1 MKTRD
6 ALTKA
11 GEDEM
16 DLILI
21 VPNANPPVAK
31 IADFKK
37 FRDEERKRESTA
49 KAKSR
54 KTEIK
59 EFWLGPSTG
68 DGDIQRFAKRAKE
81 FISDGDKVKITVKM
95 RGREAMFPEVAF
107 EQIKKIEKELSEVAK
122 MESEPKRMGNMIWTI
137 FTGK

>member
-37 FRDEERKRESTA
+37 FLYGKEREKAQQKPKAEKR
-49 KAKSR
+49 K
-54 KTEIK
+54 
-59 EFWLGPSTG
+59 
-68 DGDIQRFAKRAKE
+68 
-81 FISDGDKVKITVKM
+81 
-95 RGREAMFPEVAF
+95 
-107 EQIKKIEKELSEVAK
+107 
-122 MESEPKRMGNMIWTI
+122 
-137 FTGK
+137 